1 MSRKTEPIAAH
12 AMGKNLIGA
21 VLPCSESCLETG
33 SCIPDN
39 RNPWLA
45 AFPLVAP
52 EGTRLHFCLRQKLRL
67 RRPLRRRARR
77 PRRLATDISSPFLF
91 CAKEKGA
98 HSVRPLFFGTPE
110 GTRTPNP
117 QNRNLMLYPLS
128 HRRVC
133 LSIIAKAGAKVKH
146 FLPFWGK

>member
-1 MSRKTEPIAAH
+1 M
-12 AMGKNLIGA
+12 
-21 VLPCSESCLETG
+21 
-33 SCIPDN
+33 N

-45 AFPLVAP
+45 AFPPVAP

-77 PRRLATDISSPFLF
+77 PRRLATDFSRPFLF

-117 QNRNLMLYPLS
+117 QNRKARKSPKYRGFRNFYGQIERKIKPITTGSCPGKRICSEFVRKSRAGLAPHNYVS
-128 HRRVC
+128 C
-133 LSIIAKAGAKVKH
+133 L
-146 FLPFWGK
+146 